1 MKTLLKEIMT
11 NDCGRYST
19 TNFIQV
25 LSIIILAFGF
35 IYALFSQDPIA
46 SEIAMFLAGIAVATP
61 ASKGFMALKQTKE
74 RSNEQHD

>member
-1 MKTLLKEIMT
+1 MRTLLKEIMT

-61 ASKGFMALKQTKE
+61 ASKGLMALKE

>member
-1 MKTLLKEIMT
+1 MKALLKEIMT

-25 LSIIILAFGF
+25 LSIIVLAGGF
-35 IYALFSQDPIA
+35 VYALFSQDPIA

-61 ASKGFMALKQTKE
+61 ASKGWMTHKDKKDKE
-74 RSNEQHD
+74 P